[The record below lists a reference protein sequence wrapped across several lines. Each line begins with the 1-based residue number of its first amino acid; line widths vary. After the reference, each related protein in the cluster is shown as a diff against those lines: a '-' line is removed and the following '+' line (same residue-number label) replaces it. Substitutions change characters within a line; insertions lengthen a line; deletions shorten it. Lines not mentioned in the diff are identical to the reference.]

1 MMLLVRILQWQ
12 KQLAI
17 AAGKTSS
24 TQAGI
29 ARRNASRVLI
39 FSRLSM
45 LFS

>member
-17 AAGKTSS
+17 MAGETSS
-24 TQAGI
+24 TQVGT
-29 ARRNASRVLI
+29 ARQNASIMLI